1 MEMVANKE
9 LFNQN
14 TDTRAHCLCEVALGR
29 RKSRAPASQEPSVAQ
44 YLNF

>member
-14 TDTRAHCLCEVALGR
+14 IDTRSHCLCKVALGR
-29 RKSRAPASQEPSVAQ
+29 RKNRAPASQEPSSPSI
-44 YLNF
+44 